1 MTEDFALLG
10 AGGGVPTRSDVI
22 HSLPRRFRLG
32 VAAGMAQSIRPTGG
46 HLRNVGLRSSAGQQS
61 TSTPKSAPRPPTRST
76 AYGPDGLRPAKHPN
90 LERGQPAL
98 LSR

>member
-10 AGGGVPTRSDVI
+10 AGWGVPTRSDVI

-46 HLRNVGLRSSAGQQS
+46 HLRNVGRYQFGHSA
-61 TSTPKSAPRPPTRST
+61 
-76 AYGPDGLRPAKHPN
+76 
-90 LERGQPAL
+90 
-98 LSR
+98 